1 VKDFI
6 QQKFLTVPTN
16 YCDWVKMKI
25 RSKSLVF
32 AMSISL
38 LVPASLI
45 TTSAVAATTTL
56 TIDSWRTDDAKIWK
70 DILIPI
76 YEKANP
82 NVKLVFAPSPS
93 NEYDSALSLRM
104 KSKTAADIVMCRP
117 YGLTKALIKDKHLT
131 PITGLPGLQ
140 NFTKQSQQSWADA
153 KGVPYCMPVAS
164 VGAGFYYNK
173 NIFKELKLTVPK
185 TQAEFI
191 GVLEKIK
198 KNGKYTPLVATGLSA
213 DSWALDQLGLQ
224 LVGPY
229 YWKGDAGGVAL
240 DNGTKKVTDPEY
252 VAAFEALASWKPYLP
267 KAFSSVSYSDAEQ
280 LFILGRA
287 AIAVDGSWSVKEMA
301 PPGSNVGVFGAP
313 VAKAGDK
320 PYVQVLAD
328 FGFGINAASPSQVE
342 AKKLLTWFSTKEF
355 GQALANNLP
364 GFFPLS
370 KEKISIDN
378 KTAQAWL
385 NLRDGAIVTAPIG
398 MDKMN
403 TGTPNWFSVTTNLLN
418 VMMTTK
424 MTGKQAAAELQK
436 SLESWYPPQKKK

>member
-25 RSKSLVF
+25 RSKSLIF

-38 LVPASLI
+38 LVPASLM
-45 TTSAVAATTTL
+45 TTSAVAATTL
-56 TIDSWRTDDAKIWK
+56 TIDSWRTDDSKIWK
-70 DILIPI
+70 EVIIPI

-82 NVKLVFAPSPS
+82 GVKVVWAPSPS

-104 KSKTAADIVMCRP
+104 KSKTAADVVMCRP

-131 PITGLPGLQ
+131 ALTGLPGLT
-140 NFTKQSQQSWADA
+140 NFTTQSMQSWADA
-153 KGVPYCMPVAS
+153 KGVPFCVPSAS

-191 GVLEKIK
+191 AVLEKIK

-213 DSWALDQLGLQ
+213 DSWMLDQMGLQ

-240 DNGTKKVTDPEY
+240 DNGKRKVTDPEY

-287 AIAVDGSWSVKEMA
+287 AIAAEGSWSVKEMA

-328 FGFGINAASPSQVE
+328 HGFGINAASPNQAA
-342 AKKLLTWFSTKEF
+342 AKKLLTWFTTKEF
-355 GQALANNLP
+355 AQVYANSLP

-370 KEKISIDN
+370 KDKISIDN

-385 NLRDGAIVTAPIG
+385 NLRDGAIVNAPIG

-418 VMMTTK
+418 VK

>member
-1 VKDFI
+1 MRIK
-6 QQKFLTVPTN
+6 KA
-16 YCDWVKMKI
+16 
-25 RSKSLVF
+25 SLMF

-38 LVPASLI
+38 IIPASVI
-45 TTSAVAATTTL
+45 PAVAAKTTL
-56 TIDSWRTDDAKIWK
+56 VIDSWRTDDSKIWNE
-70 DILIPI
+70 ILIPM

-82 NVKLVFAPSPS
+82 NVDLVWAPTPS

-104 KSKTAADIVMCRP
+104 KSGTAADVIMCRP
-117 YGLTKALIKDKHLT
+117 YGLTKAFIKDKHLL

-140 NFTKQSQQSWADA
+140 NFTKQSMQSWADA
-153 KGVPYCMPVAS
+153 SGVPYCMPVAS

-173 NIFKELKLTVPK
+173 NIFKELKLKVPK
-185 TQAEFI
+185 TQKQFI
-191 GVLEKIK
+191 RVLKKIK
-198 KNGKYTPLVATGLSA
+198 KNGKYTPIVAAGLDA
-213 DSWALDQLGLQ
+213 DNWALDQIGLQ

-240 DNGTKKVTDPEY
+240 DNGTRKVTDPEY
-252 VAAFEALASWKPYLP
+252 VAAFEAMASWKPYLP
-267 KAFSSVSYSDAEQ
+267 KTFSSISYSDAEQ

-287 AIAVDGSWSVKEMA
+287 AIAVEGSWSVKEMA

-328 FGFGINAASPSQVE
+328 FGFGINSASPSQAE

-355 GQALANNLP
+355 GQALANNIP

-370 KEKISIDN
+370 KEKISVDN

-385 NLRDGAIVTAPIG
+385 DLRNGAIVTAPIG

-403 TGTPNWFSVTTNLLN
+403 TGSPNWFSVTTNILN
-418 VMMTTK
+418 KMMTTK
-424 MTGKQAAAELQK
+424 MTGKEAAAELQK
-436 SLESWYPPQKKK
+436 SLESWYPPQMKNKKK